1 VKLTEFWERMS
12 NQFGSTYARS
22 VAADYRLPPLGMTVD
37 EAIRAGIDT
46 KLIWRAVCDAY
57 ELPDTVR

>member
-1 VKLTEFWERMS
+1 MKLTEFWERMS

-37 EAIRAGIDT
+37 EAIRAGIYT

>member
-1 VKLTEFWERMS
+1 MS

-37 EAIRAGIDT
+37 EAISAGVDT

-57 ELPDTVR
+57 ELPDSVR